1 MPPEPRVIWVAAI
14 TSLKLVFEPNFSSC
28 LLLVRNRVFV
38 WLKFGLPGLLNTHE
52 NYSGQF
58 VGRFKCNKLRRNP
71 WNWKRMPT
79 RGRELAS
86 PSNVLRKDE
95 QHFY

>member
-1 MPPEPRVIWVAAI
+1 MSLWAEICLAA
-14 TSLKLVFEPNFSSC
+14 
-28 LLLVRNRVFV
+28 
-38 WLKFGLPGLLNTHE
+38 GLLNTHE